1 VRTKYVVMALV
12 LAVLAV
18 AGVVGLVVL
27 APTSAPAAAPKQCG
41 KPDEVDIYVHNDAEL
56 PQIKAK
62 VLAANPDVVGSV
74 VAQTQQQTF
83 EEFQHMF
90 ADQPDLLRTTRPD
103 ALPAVVKVWPKAG
116 ASASGLGDRLTQQF
130 PPPAEIHR
138 LICHELQ
145 QR

>member
-1 VRTKYVVMALV
+1 VIALVVGV
-12 LAVLAV
+12 LAVV
-18 AGVVGLVVL
+18 GVTGLLVL
-27 APTSAPAAAPKQCG
+27 APTSTPAAAPKQCG

-62 VLAANPDVVGSV
+62 VLASNQDVGSV

-83 EEFQHMF
+83 EEFQRMF
-90 ADQPDLLRTTRPD
+90 ADQPDVLKTARPE

-116 ASASGLGDRLTQQF
+116 ASASALGDRLTQQF